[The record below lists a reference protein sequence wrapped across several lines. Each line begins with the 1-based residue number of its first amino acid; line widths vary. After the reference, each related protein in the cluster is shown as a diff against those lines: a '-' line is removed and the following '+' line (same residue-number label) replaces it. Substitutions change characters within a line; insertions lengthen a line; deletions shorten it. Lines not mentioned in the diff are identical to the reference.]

1 MMCFHITMYDVCKIK
16 LLRNVL
22 YYCLQAFNRDL
33 HAIVMFDN
41 FYFHLIAMPI
51 DLLKYNVVKHCLIE
65 MIAKGFLNLTLI
77 HLF

>member
-1 MMCFHITMYDVCKIK
+1 MMCFHNTMYDVCKIK
-16 LLRNVL
+16 LLRNVF
-22 YYCLQAFNRDL
+22 YHCLQAFNRVL
-33 HAIVMFDN
+33 RAIVMFDN

-51 DLLKYNVVKHCLIE
+51 DLLKYNVVKHCLIK